1 MEAAD
6 ILDSDLQ
13 LVTRQAPTQI
23 GPDGEFFMAPR
34 IDDLECAATT
44 LLGFL
49 DASGETDS
57 ACAPVWA
64 MFDNEEVGS
73 SSRMGAESSYLRDVL
88 DRILEAVPHSAQA
101 SHRAMANSFMLS
113 ADNAHATHP
122 NFPQKSDPCAPVRLG
137 GGVVLKYNASQKYTT
152 NAVSGAIF
160 RAICRKPA
168 CRCRCSRT
176 APTRPAAARW
186 AICRATRCPSRWQ
199 TSLRPVRDAQ
209 CRRDGQRRRRRGH
222 DKGRGRL
229 LPCPSA
235 CPWRRHLH
243 AGMSTGRYA
252 PSPSGRMHL
261 GNLMC
266 CLLAW
271 LSAKSKGGQVLLRI
285 EDLDTQRCPRSYADA
300 IVDDL
305 AWLGL
310 AADGPTPP
318 VYQSDRSEIYQR
330 YFDELSR
337 RGLVYPCFCS
347 RSQLHAAS
355 APHRSDGQVI
365 YAGTCR
371 GLTPAEIAE
380 RSKTRAP
387 AWRVQ
392 VPDEVIAFED
402 GHMGHYEENLARDC
416 GDFFLRRADGVF
428 AYQLAVVVDDALMGV
443 DEVVRGSD
451 LLSSTPRQLW
461 LYREL
466 GLTPPKFYH
475 LPLLLA
481 SDGRRLSKR
490 DGDQSLENLRAK
502 YTPEEIIGKLAFACG
517 LQASPAPTTPQ
528 ALARTFDWSQVPK
541 SDIVLPENLF

>member
-1 MEAAD
+1 M
-6 ILDSDLQ
+6 Q
-13 LVTRQAPTQI
+13 NQAHC
-23 GPDGEFFMAPR
+23 D
-34 IDDLECAATT
+34 
-44 LLGFL
+44 
-49 DASGETDS
+49 
-57 ACAPVWA
+57 
-64 MFDNEEVGS
+64 
-73 SSRMGAESSYLRDVL
+73 
-88 DRILEAVPHSAQA
+88 
-101 SHRAMANSFMLS
+101 
-113 ADNAHATHP
+113 
-122 NFPQKSDPCAPVRLG
+122 KSEIIPP
-137 GGVVLKYNASQKYTT
+137 
-152 NAVSGAIF
+152 
-160 RAICRKPA
+160 
-168 CRCRCSRT
+168 
-176 APTRPAAARW
+176 
-186 AICRATRCPSRWQ
+186 
-199 TSLRPVRDAQ
+199 
-209 CRRDGQRRRRRGH
+209 
-222 DKGRGRL
+222 
-229 LPCPSA
+229 
-235 CPWRRHLH
+235 
-243 AGMSTGRYA
+243 TGRFA
-252 PSPSGRMHL
+252 PSPSGRLHL
-261 GNLMC
+261 GNLAC
-266 CLLAW
+266 SLLAW
-271 LSAKSKGGQVLLRI
+271 LSAKSQGGRIVLRI
-285 EDLDTQRCPRSYADA
+285 EDLDAERCPRIYADLLEQ
-300 IVDDL
+300 DL
-305 AWLGL
+305 DWLGL
-310 AADGPTPP
+310 AWDEGGSTGGPNGPY
-318 VYQSDRSEIYQR
+318 YQSECAEIYTAS
-330 YFDELSR
+330 YKKLEE

-347 RSQLHAAS
+347 RAQLHAAS

-490 DGDQSLENLRAK
+490 DGDQSLENLREK

-528 ALARTFDWSQVPK
+528 FLARTFDWSQVPK